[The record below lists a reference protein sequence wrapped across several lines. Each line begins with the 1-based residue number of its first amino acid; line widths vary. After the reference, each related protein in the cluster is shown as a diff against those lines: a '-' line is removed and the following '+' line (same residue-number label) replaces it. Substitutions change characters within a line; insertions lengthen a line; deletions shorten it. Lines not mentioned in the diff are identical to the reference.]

1 MDINRIYNHFRHVGN
16 DKRISKYLYKNFKIN
31 IEEIMVDIII
41 EYVALNPVKT
51 RVLKALVFSIYRV

>member
-1 MDINRIYNHFRHVGN
+1 MLLASFLFTVFKEFYE
-16 DKRISKYLYKNFKIN
+16 NFKFS